1 MKTLKI
7 EILGFSFNISYEDG
21 EKDKLLNLV
30 ESFKN
35 RLIESPENIRI
46 SSMSKILLAALK
58 TEDLLEDSNQKL
70 NKKKRETNI
79 ISEQKKIIDK
89 LNKDIFSME
98 EKLNKLNLSNLSEKN
113 STSIASE
120 EISRL
125 QNLIELIKKKIKK
138 SLK

>member
-125 QNLIELIKKKIKK
+125 QNLIELIQEKIKK